1 MKVLILED
9 EGLASEKLVNLLKEI
24 DPEIEVAATLKSVE
38 ASLEWFASNEAP
50 ELIFSDIQ
58 LLDGISF
65 EIFQQVKIESPVIFT
80 TAFDQYAIK
89 AFEVNSV
96 DYLLKP
102 VRKEKLEISLNKLK
116 SKAQSGSSSSEKL
129 NKLTELL
136 LQTHKDYKQRFLVKL
151 GHRIQTIPVE
161 NISYFFT
168 HDKMTYVVTED
179 GSKSPMDHTLEEI
192 DQMLDP
198 DQFFRIN
205 RKYVVK
211 ISAVKEIHP
220 YFKGRVKL
228 KLEPGNNDD
237 DIVISSEKTPSFKR
251 WLDR

>member
-1 MKVLILED
+1 MKVVILED
-9 EGLASEKLVNLLKEI
+9 EGLASEKLSKLLTELDPSIEI
-24 DPEIEVAATLKSVE
+24 LASLKSVE
-38 ASLEWFASNEAP
+38 SGVNWFNSNEAP

-58 LLDGISF
+58 LLDGLSF
-65 EIFQQVKIESPVIFT
+65 EIFQQTKVSSPVIFT
-80 TAFDQYAIK
+80 TAFDQYAIQ

-102 VRKEKLEISLNKLK
+102 IQKEKLKASLDKFRSKSAPQKNTGKLDEI
-116 SKAQSGSSSSEKL
+116 AA
-129 NKLTELL
+129 LL
-136 LQTHKDYKQRFLVKL
+136 MRTHKDYKQRFLVKL

-161 NISYFFT
+161 NISYFYT

-179 GSKSPMDHTLEEI
+179 GSKTPMDHTLEDI
-192 DQMLDP
+192 DRMLDP
-198 DQFFRIN
+198 DKFFRIN

-211 ISAVKEIHP
+211 ITAVKEIHP

-228 KLEPGNNDD
+228 KLEPTNDDD
-237 DIVISSEKTPSFKR
+237 DIVISSEKTPSFKK